1 VDALGFKPFKVG
13 KSASHDAALC
23 LRGSASANKTFLPGQ
38 RPHFAATV
46 GIRVL
51 DDYNDAYYMQ
61 GMDENVFS
69 KIGDLSRLARRSF
82 DARARQIG
90 VTRQQWQVLV
100 TLRRHEGVNQGGLAE
115 LLDVEPISVCRMV
128 DRLQEA
134 DLVERRPDP
143 ADRRSWRLFL
153 TAKAEVLLAQLRP
166 LADEMEAQA
175 LEGIT
180 PAQRDDLYLLLDA
193 IRQNLM
199 PRSAAGLV
207 SHG

>member
-1 VDALGFKPFKVG
+1 MDAFGFKPLKVSKG
-13 KSASHDAALC
+13 ASHDAELC
-23 LRGSASANKTFLPGQ
+23 LRGSACANKTFLPAPRQ
-38 RPHFAATV
+38 LFAAPA
-46 GIRVL
+46 IIHAL
-51 DDYNDAYYMQ
+51 DDNNDAYYMQ
-61 GMDENVFS
+61 TMDENLFS

-82 DARARQIG
+82 DARAREIG

-100 TLRRHEGVNQGGLAE
+100 TLRRHEGVNQGGLAD

-166 LADEMEAQA
+166 LADAMEVQA
-175 LEGIT
+175 LDGIS
-180 PAQRDDLYLLLDA
+180 PAQHGDLCRLLDT

-199 PRSAAGLV
+199 PRTPAGQV
-207 SHG
+207 SNG